1 MSKIRVMKIEF
12 NDDTPIQDVVR
23 MRDAIVSEFGKDI
36 TFAVTIG
43 EEEVGD
49 IEVVECEDDDET
61 M

>member
-1 MSKIRVMKIEF
+1 MSKIRVLKVEF
-12 NDDTPIQDVVR
+12 NDDTPAEAVAS
-23 MRDAIVSEFGKDI
+23 MRDTIIQLFGKDI